1 MCHFKMSHENTSS
14 SGLKNNILNSNHS
27 HYLSFR
33 LRDIIFSLI
42 KPGNNLQIN
51 NTDDKSAWLFTY
63 MGPIPSEYH
72 SLALPCFFFFSFS

>member
-1 MCHFKMSHENTSS
+1 MCHFKVSHENTYS
-14 SGLKNNILNSNHS
+14 SGLRNKILNSDHG

-51 NTDDKSAWLFTY
+51 NTDDKSAYCLPTW
-63 MGPIPSEYH
+63 GPYPLNIT
-72 SLALPCFFFFSFS
+72 SLPHFFSFLAK